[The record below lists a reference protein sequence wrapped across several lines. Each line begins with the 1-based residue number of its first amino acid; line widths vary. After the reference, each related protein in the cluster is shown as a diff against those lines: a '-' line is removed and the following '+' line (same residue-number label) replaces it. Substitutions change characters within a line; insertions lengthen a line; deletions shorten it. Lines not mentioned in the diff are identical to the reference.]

1 MAKWEPRNNIVKYL
15 PEGICA
21 EVGVALGDYSKIILD
36 NSNPVELYLIDSWEN
51 FDLGYPDGN
60 MVTQEEHDRRY
71 NYVVDRF
78 KTHSNVKIVR
88 KRSQEGLL
96 GFPNNFFDWVYI
108 DADHSFEGCL
118 KDLESAH
125 LKIKIDGYICGHDFL
140 ADGFTV
146 EGFGVNEA
154 VLQFIEKY
162 NYKMIFLTSDKCYKS
177 YVLCKTDNAAE
188 SFNNK
193 LNSLNQ

>member
-1 MAKWEPRNNIVKYL
+1 MLEDRSYYL
-15 PEGICA
+15 EKSEAYYG
-21 EVGVALGDYSKIILD
+21 EVTFQLFYKEMVSK
-36 NSNPVELYLIDSWEN
+36 P
-51 FDLGYPDGN
+51 
-60 MVTQEEHDRRY
+60 
-71 NYVVDRF
+71 
-78 KTHSNVKIVR
+78 
-88 KRSQEGLL
+88 
-96 GFPNNFFDWVYI
+96 FDWVYI

-146 EGFGVNEA
+146 EGFGVNKA

-162 NYKMIFLTSDKCYKS
+162 NYKMIFLTSDKFYKS

-188 SFNNK
+188 LFNNK
-193 LNSLNQ
+193 LNSLK

>member
-1 MAKWEPRNNIVKYL
+1 
-15 PEGICA
+15 
-21 EVGVALGDYSKIILD
+21 
-36 NSNPVELYLIDSWEN
+36 
-51 FDLGYPDGN
+51 
-60 MVTQEEHDRRY
+60 MVTQEEHDRRH

-78 KTHSNVKIVR
+78 KTHSNVSIIR

-96 GFPNNFFDWVYI
+96 SFPNNFFDWVYI

-125 LKIKIDGYICGHDFL
+125 LKIKIDGYLCGHDFL

-146 EGFGVNEA
+146 EGFGVNKA

-162 NYKMIFLTSDKCYKS
+162 NYKMIFLTSDKFYKS

-188 SFNNK
+188 LFNNK
-193 LNSLNQ
+193 LNSLK